1 MESHDVIIVGGG
13 PTGLSAARRLT
24 DLGIRD
30 VVVLEREAEAGGIP
44 RHCGHLGFGWQS
56 HRRLWSGPRFATELR
71 KSAKDLDVRTATTV
85 IELGKDGQLRVQGST
100 GITEMK
106 AKHVLIA
113 TGTRETPRSARFV
126 GGSRP
131 QGVMNTGA
139 LQQHVYLYHN
149 KPFERPVI
157 IGSELVSF
165 SALLTCRHLGIRPVA
180 MLEENPRIS
189 AQRPGD
195 LIARFAFGVPVRT
208 STRLISIEGPK
219 NVEAVEIE
227 RRGKRERIACDGVIF
242 TGQFRPETAL
252 FPTGLPSE
260 KFSIAGNAIGPAQN
274 FRRMLV
280 AGRGGGPGYCKE
292 IGMKVLAIDQGT
304 TATKSFTLD
313 ESGRFESVAAFEH
326 KQIYPNA
333 GWVEHDAE
341 ELLRNVRACLEAAGQ
356 GRCHR
361 HGQPGRNGRR
371 LGCGHRQAHLQ
382 RHRLAGRPHP
392 RHYGKTKSRRG

>member
-13 PTGLSAARRLT
+13 PTGLSAARRLA
-24 DLGIRD
+24 DLGIRN

-56 HRRLWSGPRFATELR
+56 HRRLWSGPRFAEELR
-71 KSAKDLDVRTATTV
+71 KSAKGLDVRTATTV
-85 IELGKDGQLRVQGST
+85 IELSKDGQLRVQGST

-113 TGTRETPRSARFV
+113 TGTRETPRSARLV

-139 LQQHVYLYHN
+139 LQQHVYIFHN

-180 MLEENPRIS
+180 MLEENSHIS
-189 AQRPGD
+189 AQRPGS

-208 STRLISIEGPK
+208 STKLIAIEGRK

-227 RRGKRERIACDGVIF
+227 RRGKRERLTCDGVIF
-242 TGQFRPETAL
+242 TGFFRPETAL
-252 FPTGLPSE
+252 IPIGVPSE
-260 KFSIAGNAIGPAQN
+260 KFSSAGNVSGQ
-274 FRRMLV
+274 LKTS
-280 AGRGGGPGYCKE
+280 GECW
-292 IGMKVLAIDQGT
+292 LQG
-304 TATKSFTLD
+304 
-313 ESGRFESVAAFEH
+313 VAAA
-326 KQIYPNA
+326 QDIA
-333 GWVEHDAE
+333 
-341 ELLRNVRACLEAAGQ
+341 
-356 GRCHR
+356 
-361 HGQPGRNGRR
+361 RR
-371 LGCGHRQAHLQ
+371 LA
-382 RHRLAGRPHP
+382 
-392 RHYGKTKSRRG
+392 